1 VSWTSI
7 HANTAAA
14 GVFGRHGNPQLPQV
28 YLYHC
33 VTQSVTVGHMIADH
47 LLTSLFIVIFKVHC
61 HTLFMTVGWQHIVR
75 IFPFCLPEPEGVKTS
90 NHFDGDLKLN
100 TFAHADI
107 IIWPQD
113 CICLS
118 RLNLY
123 RQDFLIDYT
132 HTHTHTQRHT
142 RAQGE

>member
-75 IFPFCLPEPEGVKTS
+75 IFSFLLVWTWGGK
-90 NHFDGDLKLN
+90 NLKS
-100 TFAHADI
+100 F
-107 IIWPQD
+107 WPQIKH
-113 CICLS
+113 IC
-118 RLNLY
+118 
-123 RQDFLIDYT
+123 
-132 HTHTHTQRHT
+132 T
-142 RAQGE
+142 RWHHHL